1 MTIPQLH
8 FGPFSL
14 EPESECLKRGSDPV
28 KLRPMSLHVL
38 RYLSER
44 PGQFVSKE
52 ELLERVWT
60 GRVISDS
67 GLRLCVKEIRAALG
81 DQAQSPQYVETI
93 VGRGYRF
100 LEGPNG
106 RAALTDTA
114 GQMVGRETELQQLQD
129 YYRLAAEGNTQFVLL
144 AGEPGIGKTT
154 LVESFLER
162 MVDQSAANIIQGQ
175 CVVHFGN
182 EETYGPLLESIA
194 ALCRTPKGSEF
205 IRVFKRYAPTWLLHI
220 PGLLDATDF
229 ERLRHQVESMAPDQ
243 MTREFTRVVE
253 VLAEKEPL
261 VIVIEDLHWADVA
274 TIDLLAS
281 LAEHVAL
288 PLLILGTYRPA
299 DAVLYRRSLRDT
311 IKELKG
317 RDHCHEIMP
326 ELLTR
331 HDVTDYLAG
340 RLSGEVSSKLIKKV
354 HRRSGGNPLF
364 MVKLVEE
371 MMQTQALGL
380 QDGQWN
386 VVNGAEDEVVPESLQ
401 SLISRHLDALPEATK
416 EVLEAASVVG
426 LEFSAAA
433 LAGALQLDTDEI
445 DRQCELLAVD
455 YQFIESRDVRAWPD
469 GTLTGYYRFQH
480 ALYLEVIYAQL
491 GKARR
496 VHLHRGIAERF
507 EQAYGER
514 AQEIAAELAVHFE
527 RGLDT
532 VRAIQYW
539 KLAAKQSSNL
549 HAYATT
555 IDQFGYALDQLKQ
568 LPETVECN
576 KQELELL
583 MLLGPV
589 QVADGGYSG
598 PEVEQTFR
606 QAEVLCEQFGDS
618 GLHFTVLWNL
628 AGFRMARGELPQ
640 CRRLLDQAV
649 AVMRKFTDDD
659 VILMTHDAYAQQLF
673 LEGEFTAAHEQAKY
687 VVSHYSVEQHQH
699 LAESYCQED
708 PGVVCTGFDALA
720 LWLLGHTD
728 QSRDRLKIVAKW
740 SSEIDNPHSVGF
752 GLLLSC
758 MACQL
763 RTDPEATLET
773 VDRLVALSTRYD
785 LHYIPFGMTLKA
797 WAMARLDPDFEPL
810 EMAQDGLEMLLSS
823 GAKIF
828 APYLLGLI
836 ADIQRTLGQI
846 HAAQASVEQALA
858 QVEKSNERWFEAE
871 LHRLQGE
878 LLLQQDSSQQ
888 KEAEQCF
895 SRSLEVARAQQ
906 ARSLELRTALSFSQ
920 IYEKQGNSSAARL
933 LLQPIIAGFSEA
945 SDSPELRDARTL
957 IA

>member
-1 MTIPQLH
+1 MTITQLH

-14 EPESECLKRGSDPV
+14 EPEPDCLKRGSEPV

-81 DQAQSPQYVETI
+81 DQAQTPQYVETI

-106 RAALTDTA
+106 RAVLTDTA
-114 GQMVGRETELQQLQD
+114 GQVVGRETELQQLQD
-129 YYRLAAEGNTQFVLL
+129 CYRLAVEGNTQFVLL

-162 MVDQSAANIIQGQ
+162 MADQPAANIILAQ

-182 EETYGPLLESIA
+182 EETYGSLLDAVA
-194 ALCRTPKGSEF
+194 ALCRTPNGSEF
-205 IRVFKRYAPTWLLHI
+205 VRVFRRYAPTWLLHI
-220 PGLLDATDF
+220 PGLLDATEN
-229 ERLRHQVESMAPDQ
+229 ERIRHQVESMAPDQ
-243 MTREFTRVVE
+243 MTREFARVVE
-253 VLAEKEPL
+253 VLAEKVPL

-274 TIDLLAS
+274 TIDLLAA

-299 DAVLYRRSLRDT
+299 DAVLYRRNLRDT

-317 RDHCHEIMP
+317 RDHCREIMP

-331 HDVTDYLAG
+331 HEVTDYLAG
-340 RLSGEVSSKLIKKV
+340 RLSGEVSNKLIDKIY
-354 HRRSGGNPLF
+354 RRSGGNPLF

-371 MMQTQALGL
+371 MIQTQTLER
-380 QDGQWN
+380 QDGQWD

-433 LAGALQLDTDEI
+433 LASALQLDTDEI
-445 DRQCELLAVD
+445 DQQCELLAAD
-455 YQFIESRDVRAWPD
+455 YQFIESWDVKTWPD

-480 ALYLEVIYAQL
+480 ALYLEVVYGQL

-496 VHLHRGIAERF
+496 VRLHRRIAERL
-507 EQAYGER
+507 ERAYGER
-514 AQEIAAELAVHFE
+514 AEEIAPELAFHFD

-539 KLAAKQSSNL
+539 RLAAEQALKR
-549 HAYATT
+549 HAYATA
-555 IDQFGYALDQLKQ
+555 IDKFGYALDKLRQ
-568 LPETVECN
+568 LPETVERN
-576 KQELELL
+576 QQELELL
-583 MLLGPV
+583 VQLGPI
-589 QVADGGYSG
+589 QVAIEGYSG
-598 PEVEQTFR
+598 PVVEQTFR

-618 GLHFTVLWNL
+618 GLHFTVYWNL
-628 AGFRMARGELPQ
+628 AGFRMAQGNLAQ
-640 CRRLLDQAV
+640 CRRLIEQAV
-649 AVMRKFTDDD
+649 TMMNGSTDND
-659 VILMTHDAYAQQLF
+659 VTLMTHSAWAQQLF
-673 LEGEFTAAHEQAKY
+673 LEGEFAAAHEQAEY
-687 VVSHYSVEQHQH
+687 VASNYSVEQHQH
-699 LAESYCQED
+699 LAETYSQEN
-708 PGVVCTGFDALA
+708 PGVVCLGFDALA
-720 LWLLGHTD
+720 LWLLGHSD
-728 QSRDRLKIVAKW
+728 QSRNRLSIVAEW
-740 SSEIDNPHSVGF
+740 SAEIDNPHSVGF

-773 VDRLVALSTRYD
+773 ADRMVAISTRYD
-785 LHYIPFGMTLKA
+785 LHFIPLGMVLKG
-797 WAMARLDPDFEPL
+797 WAMMRLDPDFEPL
-810 EMAQDGLEMLLSS
+810 EMAQSGLEMLLSS
-823 GAKIF
+823 GAKVF
-828 APYLLGLI
+828 MPYLLGLI
-836 ADIQRTLGQI
+836 ANIQQTLGQI
-846 HAAQASVEQALA
+846 DAAQASVEQALA

-878 LLLQQDSSQQ
+878 LLLQQ
-888 KEAEQCF
+888 
-895 SRSLEVARAQQ
+895 
-906 ARSLELRTALSFSQ
+906 
-920 IYEKQGNSSAARL
+920 EKKQSSASPDRSRWRVRNRPGLWNYAR
-933 LLQPIIAGFSEA
+933 
-945 SDSPELRDARTL
+945 R
-957 IA
+957 

>member
-14 EPESECLKRGSDPV
+14 EQAPDCLKRGSDPV

-44 PGQFVSKE
+44 PGQFVSKQ

-81 DQAQSPQYVETI
+81 DQAQTPQYVETI

-106 RAALTDTA
+106 RAVFTDTA

-129 YYRLAAEGNTQFVLL
+129 CYRLAVEGNTQFVLL
-144 AGEPGIGKTT
+144 AGEAGIGKTT

-162 MVDQSAANIIQGQ
+162 MVDQPAANIIQGQ

-182 EETYGPLLESIA
+182 EETYGPLLEAVA
-194 ALCRTPKGSEF
+194 ALCRTPKGGEF

-220 PGLLDATDF
+220 PGLLEATDF
-229 ERLRHQVESMAPDQ
+229 ERLRHQVDGMSSEQ
-243 MTREFTRVVE
+243 LTREFTRVVE
-253 VLAEKEPL
+253 VLAEKVPL

-274 TIDLLAS
+274 TIDLLAT

-299 DAVLYRRSLRDT
+299 DAVLYRRNLRDT

-326 ELLTR
+326 ELLMR
-331 HDVTDYLAG
+331 HDVTGYLAS
-340 RLSGEVSSKLIKKV
+340 RLSGEVSSKLTKKV

-371 MMQTQALGL
+371 MMQTQALEQ

-386 VVNGAEDEVVPESLQ
+386 VANPAEDEVVPESLQ

-445 DRQCELLAVD
+445 DRQCSLLAAD
-455 YQFIESRDVRAWPD
+455 YHFIEPRDVKAWAD

-496 VHLHRGIAERF
+496 VSLHRSIAERF
-507 EQAYGER
+507 EKAYGER
-514 AQEIAAELAVHFE
+514 AHEIAAELAVHFD
-527 RGLDT
+527 RGLNT
-532 VRAIQYW
+532 VRAIYYW
-539 KLAAKQSSNL
+539 KLAARQALNR
-549 HAYATT
+549 HAYATA
-555 IDQFGYALDQLKQ
+555 IDQFGYALDQLNQ
-568 LPETVECN
+568 LPETVERN
-576 KQELELL
+576 QQELELL
-583 MLLGPV
+583 MLLSPV
-589 QVADGGYSG
+589 QVATSGYSAA
-598 PEVEQTFR
+598 EVEQTYN
-606 QAEVLCEQFGDS
+606 QADRLCEKLGAED
-618 GLHFTVLWNL
+618 LHFTILWNR

-640 CRRLLDQAV
+640 CRLLIEQAV
-649 AVMRKFTDDD
+649 TVMSESTDDD
-659 VILMTHDAYAQQLF
+659 VTLMTHDAWAQQLF
-673 LEGEFTAAHEQAKY
+673 FEGKFTAAHEQAEY
-687 VVSHYSVEQHQH
+687 VVSHYSVERHQH
-699 LAESYCQED
+699 IAENYSQED
-708 PGVVCTGFDALA
+708 PGVICAGFDALA
-720 LWLLGHTD
+720 LWLLGHSD
-728 QSRDRLKIVAKW
+728 QSRERLKALAEW
-740 SSEIDNPHSVGF
+740 SAEINNPHSNGF
-752 GLLLSC
+752 GLLLTC

-763 RTDPEATLET
+763 RADPEATIESADSLT
-773 VDRLVALSTRYD
+773 AISARYD
-785 LHYIPFGMTLKA
+785 LHYTPFCMLLKG
-797 WAMARLDPDFEPL
+797 WAMAQLDPDFEQL
-810 EMAQDGLEMLLSS
+810 EMAQGGFEMLISS
-823 GAKIF
+823 GF
-828 APYLLGLI
+828 RLLAPYMLGII
-836 ADIQRTLGQI
+836 AEIQRKLGQI
-846 HAAQASVEQALA
+846 DDAQASLEQALA

-895 SRSLEVARAQQ
+895 GRSLEVARAQQ
-906 ARSLELRTALSFSQ
+906 ARSLELRAALSFSRLWAQ
-920 IYEKQGNSSAARL
+920 QGNASAAQQ
-933 LLQPIIAGFSEA
+933 LLQPIIAGFSET
-945 SDSPELRDARTL
+945 SDSQELRDARTL